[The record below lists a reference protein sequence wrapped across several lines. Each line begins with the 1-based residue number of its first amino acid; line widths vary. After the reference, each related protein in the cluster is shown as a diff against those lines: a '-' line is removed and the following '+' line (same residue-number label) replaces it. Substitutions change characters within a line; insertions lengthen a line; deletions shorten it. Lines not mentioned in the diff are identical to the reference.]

1 MQPRTDAVYR
11 PGLSAG
17 DVFDLITA
25 SNIQVSGGAEL
36 LDRSLTVL
44 EDISIGL
51 VSGSVKR
58 GNNDNIHGTCD
69 VVLET
74 ELEWGTALIRPYLRI
89 AIPGP
94 LGIGGRWNLGAYFTS
109 TPEYVAGAVPRQFS
123 VQGYDQLEA
132 LKSPVGDS
140 YVTPA
145 GVSYLSVIESIL
157 VAQGFTAYVLDP
169 ARSSTLINQ
178 PRSWVLDQNVTW
190 LSVINDLLAAIGYR
204 GLWADWDGR
213 LRAEPYVPPVARA
226 SEWFYD
232 TLVATTIMQDR
243 TRTQD
248 YFEAPN
254 RWVAVRSNL
263 ADGQIP
269 VEGSGVYTF
278 VNQSAGKTSVD
289 ARGRVITKVLSIEA
303 ADQDALATTANIT
316 IDADL
321 RIDQVFNVTTGP
333 NPMHWHFDRVTLADS
348 EFGAAVELQETS
360 WTLPLDGS
368 PMSHSWTSV

>member
-1 MQPRTDAVYR
+1 
-11 PGLSAG
+11 
-17 DVFDLITA
+17 
-25 SNIQVSGGAEL
+25 
-36 LDRSLTVL
+36 
-44 EDISIGL
+44 
-51 VSGSVKR
+51 
-58 GNNDNIHGTCD
+58 
-69 VVLET
+69 
-74 ELEWGTALIRPYLRI
+74 
-89 AIPGP
+89 
-94 LGIGGRWNLGAYFTS
+94 
-109 TPEYVAGAVPRQFS
+109 
-123 VQGYDQLEA
+123 
-132 LKSPVGDS
+132 
-140 YVTPA
+140 
-145 GVSYLSVIESIL
+145 
-157 VAQGFTAYVLDP
+157 
-169 ARSSTLINQ
+169 
-178 PRSWVLDQNVTW
+178 
-190 LSVINDLLAAIGYR
+190 
-204 GLWADWDGR
+204 LWADWDGR

-269 VEGSGVYTF
+269 IEGNGVYTF

-303 ADQDALATTANIT
+303 ADQDALSTTANIT